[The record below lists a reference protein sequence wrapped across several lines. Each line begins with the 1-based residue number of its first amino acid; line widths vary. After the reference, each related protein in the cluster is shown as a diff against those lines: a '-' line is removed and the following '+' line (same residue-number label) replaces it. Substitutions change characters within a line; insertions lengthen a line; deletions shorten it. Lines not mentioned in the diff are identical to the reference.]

1 MRRLAPLTPT
11 ITLALALPA
20 AALAQSAP
28 AAPAPATLPPAVAAL
43 ADPPSIHDPAAVNPA
58 TALPADAILPGAA
71 GVRGIACALDPAS
84 DGTARSVAVIH
95 PWSAAPML
103 IGPEG
108 PRPARFFKRG
118 RTLIFDA
125 GRTVLY
131 IDRDHHHA
139 TLSLSTP
146 RAVQN
151 LRGLCR
157 VTP

>member
-1 MRRLAPLTPT
+1 MRRLALL
-11 ITLALALPA
+11 TLALAPPA

-28 AAPAPATLPPAVAAL
+28 VAPAPATLPPAVAAL

-58 TALPADAILPGAA
+58 TALPADAILPGAP
-71 GVRGIACALDPAS
+71 GVRGIACALDPAP
-84 DGTARSVAVIH
+84 DGTARSVAVVH